1 MDGWAQLVGMVL
13 PGAGYLR
20 DSKSG
25 TYHNTVIKFL
35 KFLEG
40 MLVYR
45 VPVGF
50 QEVCIVFG

>member
-25 TYHNTVIKFL
+25 TYHDTVIKFL